1 MHITLSIYIN
11 NKKHNKF
18 CFFSYNIFS
27 QKKRKVSWENVT
39 GSVGQGTSF
48 LGNARMAQPQTQ
60 TDTDSMGAPHAEVAV
75 IYFWHTKCPRCP
87 LEKGQNGRYF
97 GQIHPTLVSCES
109 SQSGIGAL
117 LATDGNTEH

>member
-1 MHITLSIYIN
+1 
-11 NKKHNKF
+11 
-18 CFFSYNIFS
+18 
-27 QKKRKVSWENVT
+27 
-39 GSVGQGTSF
+39 
-48 LGNARMAQPQTQ
+48 MAQPQTQ

-109 SQSGIGAL
+109 SQYCLLQMETQSIKEGATRHMHCL
-117 LATDGNTEH
+117 VWHFVTAGAD